1 MNLRTRGVTGIWRG
15 PQLSHT
21 VRTGCRRGRGC
32 AADSL
37 REPHDAAE
45 SRGSRSGAGRIRSAA
60 GALRNCAYMVAR
72 RSKPAPSGGS
82 PTAAICGRPHMNL
95 RTGRVTRT
103 WRGPQLSHTVRAG
116 CRRGKSR
123 AAQLAESA
131 GEGAPQIVCG
141 SRMAPRKAGAPAAEP
156 EEFEARPAPPGTV
169 PTWLP
174 AGLSL
179 RRQVEVLPPQS
190 AGGPI

>member
-1 MNLRTRGVTGIWRG
+1 MRKSPHRRNLR
-15 PQLSHT
+15 
-21 VRTGCRRGRGC
+21 
-32 AADSL
+32 
-37 REPHDAAE
+37 
-45 SRGSRSGAGRIRSAA
+45 
-60 GALRNCAYMVAR
+60 
-72 RSKPAPSGGS
+72 
-82 PTAAICGRPHMNL
+82 RPHMNL

-103 WRGPQLSHTVRAG
+103 WRGRELSHTVRRG
-116 CRRGKSR
+116 GRRGGRRGKSP

-190 AGGPI
+190 AGGPT